1 MRLATAAVCSL
12 VLVTGCAQLH
22 TATGTNI
29 DRASDLGLVSDATLP
44 PPISSVKVNYTA
56 ADRDAFVELWMTR
69 SDYLCRKYKDKLI
82 MLSRDMRLTSDVT
95 STVLSGLAAIA
106 GSLGVVHPL
115 TAGAAIVTGVG
126 AAAENDTF
134 AQQTGD
140 ILAAAIQT
148 ARANQANQIERNLAL
163 PVSQYNIYR
172 AARDVIDYHNMCSLE
187 NALDQI
193 RTSLR
198 ATAPDGGSTPPAAQG
213 TPVRQ

>member
-1 MRLATAAVCSL
+1 MHLASPTLCGL
-12 VLVTGCAQLH
+12 LLVTGCAQLH

-29 DRASDLGLVSDATLP
+29 DRAPDLGLVSDASLP
-44 PPISSVKVNYTA
+44 PPVTSFKADYTA

-82 MLSRDMRLTSDVT
+82 TLSRDMRLTSDVA

-106 GSLGVVHPL
+106 GSLVHSL
-115 TAGAAIVTGVG
+115 TAGAAIATGVG

-140 ILAAAIQT
+140 VLAEAIQT
-148 ARANQANQIERNLAL
+148 ARANQANQIEKNLAL

-172 AARDVIDYHNMCSLE
+172 AARDVTDYHNMCSLE

-193 RTSLR
+193 RTSVR
-198 ATAPDGGSTPPAAQG
+198 TAAPDAGITPPAAEGIRVGQ
-213 TPVRQ
+213 

>member
-1 MRLATAAVCSL
+1 MRLASVALCGL
-12 VLVTGCAQLH
+12 LLVTGCAQLH
-22 TATGTNI
+22 TAMGTNI
-29 DRASDLGLVSDATLP
+29 DRAADLGLVSEAVLP
-44 PPISSVKVNYTA
+44 APITSIKPDYTA

-69 SDYLCRKYKDKLI
+69 SDYLCRKYKDKLLL
-82 MLSRDMRLTSDVT
+82 LSRDMRLTSDVT

-115 TAGAAIVTGVG
+115 TAGAAIATGVG

-140 ILAAAIQT
+140 VLAAAIQT
-148 ARANQANQIERNLAL
+148 ARANQANQIEKNLAL
-163 PVSQYNIYR
+163 PVSEYNIYR

-198 ATAPDGGSTPPAAQG
+198 VTAPNARTTPPAAQG
-213 TPVRQ
+213 IRVGQ